1 MFKKSKRRSAQEPKT
16 SNKSLTRVVIS
27 LLAGA
32 LVWFGLVEMER
43 YLLTDKAIATVIVAS
58 TDIPSGT
65 LIDENNVAEY
75 FNTKEVNANLVT
87 ATTVKETTE
96 LYGKALTDIS
106 SGEIITTNRIFNT
119 AWVNENYTDP
129 VKVSFTVSSADS
141 AVNGILR
148 SGDLVDIMTLS
159 TDETGKVTTKVLL
172 SNVYLL
178 NVYNSSFTEIA
189 STDPSSIAL
198 GFTIYVEADQAESVN
213 AQLATNSVYL
223 AKLETKHG
231 ENALSLGRI
240 LSLCKFAST
249 IRIMAASSSR
259 SRTIAGMV
267 SLPASSDA
275 RCRL

>member
-189 STDPSSIAL
+189 STDPWKPE
-198 GFTIYVEADQAESVN
+198 F
-213 AQLATNSVYL
+213 
-223 AKLETKHG
+223 
-231 ENALSLGRI
+231 R
-240 LSLCKFAST
+240 
-249 IRIMAASSSR
+249 
-259 SRTIAGMV
+259 
-267 SLPASSDA
+267 
-275 RCRL
+275 